1 MNNQKCI
8 LVCVDNSSYDVKTSM
23 EELSELA
30 FTAGANVKE
39 KFIQKLDTINSSTYV
54 GSGKLL
60 EIKEYCE
67 KNNIDLVIFDDE
79 LTGTQI
85 RNIENYID
93 NIKVIDRT
101 MLILD
106 IFAQRAFSKEG
117 KLQVELAQQKY
128 ILPRLSGEGTALSR
142 QGGGIGTRGPGETK
156 LESNRRHIRNRIYSL
171 NKEIQ
176 ELSKRRDMIR
186 QRRNKNGVVTIA
198 IVGYTNAGKSTLLNL
213 LTDSN
218 ILAKNQLFA
227 TLDPT
232 ARELKL
238 PDGQNVIFIDTVGF
252 IRRLPHML
260 IDSFKSTLEE
270 VSNADLILNI
280 CDISSDQADSQIEV
294 TKELLKELKCQ
305 NIPVITVYNKCD
317 LCNIPVRYSKDFK
330 SVFISAKN
338 NQGIDYLLKCIC
350 ENLSKLVKK
359 VELEIPYHRISIM
372 NLIRKNGTIIYEKYE
387 NDYIKIKAVIDKKMI
402 KTVTDFIV

>member
-60 EIKEYCE
+60 EIKGYCE

-317 LCNIPVRYSKDFK
+317 LCNIPVRYSKDLK

>member
-198 IVGYTNAGKSTLLNL
+198 IVGYTNAG
-213 LTDSN
+213 
-218 ILAKNQLFA
+218 
-227 TLDPT
+227 
-232 ARELKL
+232 
-238 PDGQNVIFIDTVGF
+238 
-252 IRRLPHML
+252 
-260 IDSFKSTLEE
+260 
-270 VSNADLILNI
+270 
-280 CDISSDQADSQIEV
+280 
-294 TKELLKELKCQ
+294 
-305 NIPVITVYNKCD
+305 
-317 LCNIPVRYSKDFK
+317 
-330 SVFISAKN
+330 
-338 NQGIDYLLKCIC
+338 
-350 ENLSKLVKK
+350 
-359 VELEIPYHRISIM
+359 
-372 NLIRKNGTIIYEKYE
+372 
-387 NDYIKIKAVIDKKMI
+387 
-402 KTVTDFIV
+402 